1 MKQCTSARDHNDYS
15 NFQKLIGNFE
25 YFQEK
30 IDMTED
36 LGIIVALRG
45 GLDIVSNKASWIFQ
59 AINASTGTCNQLSLF
74 SFSKLS
80 PFYAVH
86 QRVGYLISMV

>member
-25 YFQEK
+25 NFQEK

-45 GLDIVSNKASWIFQ
+45 GLDIVNNKASWIFQ
-59 AINASTGTCNQLSLF
+59 AINASTGTVIYVINFLYFHIQ
-74 SFSKLS
+74 SFNIFMQCIKELDT
-80 PFYAVH
+80 
-86 QRVGYLISMV
+86 